1 MQGQVG
7 ALLVAEVH
15 GLVGWQE
22 GLGQV
27 VGQHEEKFVFEDAVD
42 PFGQRVLV
50 AIVAIGCG
58 AAQFG
63 LVQGRLVGIGGV
75 LAAPVGMVNG
85 SRRARPPAPRT
96 ARAITSTP
104 AGRVPAGVDVM
115 AQFARTQA

>member
-1 MQGQVG
+1 MGPFFV
-7 ALLVAEVH
+7 VEVH
-15 GLVGWQE
+15 GLVDEQA

-27 VGQHEEKFVFEDAVD
+27 VGQHEETFVFEDAVD

-85 SRRARPPAPRT
+85 SRRARPPAPCT
-96 ARAITSTP
+96 ARAR
-104 AGRVPAGVDVM
+104 A
-115 AQFARTQA
+115 ARQPVVCRLGWT